1 MPDAP
6 RPPVPQAPVSPW
18 RAGLMCRCPA
28 CGKGPLYSGFLTIAA
43 RCRECGEDL
52 AACEQGDGPAVF
64 VILILGFIVTGAA
77 LVVEVMFSPPYW
89 LHVVIWPPLILGGAL
104 AMLRPFK
111 GVLVATHFRHRQ
123 GHVER

>member
-6 RPPVPQAPVSPW
+6 RPPVSMW
-18 RAGLMCRCPA
+18 RAGLLCRCPA
-28 CGKGPLYSGFLTIAA
+28 CGKGPLFTGFLTVAP
-43 RCRECGEDL
+43 RCRACGEDL

-64 VILILGFIVTGAA
+64 VILILGFIITGAA

-89 LHVVIWPPLILGGAL
+89 LHVAIWPPLILGGAL

-111 GVLVATHFRHRQ
+111 GVLVATHFRHRR

>member
-6 RPPVPQAPVSPW
+6 RPPVLQPPVSPW

-28 CGKGPLYSGFLTIAA
+28 CGKGPLYSGFLTIAS

-89 LHVVIWPPLILGGAL
+89 LHLAIWPPLILGGAL

-111 GVLVATHFRHRQ
+111 GVLVATHFRHRK